1 MSSANAQTL
10 SSSLNRSWQFG
21 TDCACSR
28 HAPGHWRRRIGSATG
43 TAFTCINEEPLNP
56 CYQAFR
62 RRVDAALTCWG
73 KGEGMTYMFDAQKS
87 IYDQYRCFLDLLD
100 GAANHT
106 IAEWMPIAKDCEM
119 PYRVAGHELCE
130 VGDQDRAKTDRCQ
143 TGRRVRRQFR
153 PMPILLSL
161 PEGTEGPCP
170 RQARASALDQAGTCG
185 FSQLPLQPMQPQAL

>member
-1 MSSANAQTL
+1 
-10 SSSLNRSWQFG
+10 
-21 TDCACSR
+21 
-28 HAPGHWRRRIGSATG
+28 
-43 TAFTCINEEPLNP
+43 
-56 CYQAFR
+56 
-62 RRVDAALTCWG
+62 
-73 KGEGMTYMFDAQKS
+73 MTYMFDAQKS

-170 RQARASALDQAGTCG
+170 RQARTSALDQAGTCG